1 MIVVIGQTLQL
12 LLLVVLRS
20 MYLPTSTILLFIV
33 LGLII
38 NYSMFME
45 VHNWDWIDRNN
56 TWNILFWEGT

>member
-20 MYLPTSTILLFIV
+20 MYLPASTILLFIV